1 MFSVYPLNFTS
12 CYIYVLLIFVI
23 YMLQLFCF
31 ILVVVSCSSYSPPRR
46 SSWFSFVYFLNASSS
61 SRWQLVDYISRFC
74 AGHLLYNYVYFEP
87 HCFISIFY
95 SLLHFSSLYF
105 FVYNLYNI
113 SLAFGCVFFL
123 FCFSFCWFLI
133 LARWYTKHAT
143 KLC

>member
-12 CYIYVLLIFVI
+12 CYIYVILIFVI

-31 ILVVVSCSSYSPPRR
+31 IVAVVSCSSYSSPRR
-46 SSWFSFVYFLNASSS
+46 FLGLA
-61 SRWQLVDYISRFC
+61 LYIFLM
-74 AGHLLYNYVYFEP
+74 LLLLLSGNLSTISLDSALAIYNYVYFEP

-105 FVYNLYNI
+105 FVYNVYNI